1 MWPRHR
7 PPAQPARTT
16 QRAAVTTKTT
26 LTATRGSRL
35 PSPARERRSGDS
47 GGCGSAPPG
56 RAAEV
61 YLRGPARPG
70 RPSCSSRYSRP
81 AGPRRRPPPGEAPR
95 RSPGCGAPHMLRAC
109 RGPRRRTG
117 GNPASG
123 RWGDSLSSPALAV
136 RFHSTLPG
144 ARRLPLL
151 QQPRLLSARAPR
163 RRGRLRS
170 LRSWGCAS
178 CASPALQLAPR
189 HPAAGAAR
197 SGPARHPLLAG
208 HPDPLHPL
216 PSPTPEMSRGKRL
229 AHTLEWTGASVT
241 DSPNS

>member
-1 MWPRHR
+1 
-7 PPAQPARTT
+7 
-16 QRAAVTTKTT
+16 
-26 LTATRGSRL
+26 
-35 PSPARERRSGDS
+35 
-47 GGCGSAPPG
+47 
-56 RAAEV
+56 
-61 YLRGPARPG
+61 
-70 RPSCSSRYSRP
+70 
-81 AGPRRRPPPGEAPR
+81 
-95 RSPGCGAPHMLRAC
+95 MLRAC

-208 HPDPLHPL
+208 HPDPLHPRAL
-216 PSPTPEMSRGKRL
+216 PHSGDVKRKTPCTHLGMDGRLSHRL
-229 AHTLEWTGASVT
+229 AKLLEGVHWSVGRFGHGVRAAFLLFNNVRSAGSAARVVGHVGT
-241 DSPNS
+241 AEAGCCQYQGFLRILKL